1 MRRVLTGTS
10 LAVSIVTAVG
20 VAALP
25 ASASRAHD
33 PMVTVGSP
41 ASPFSENKQNEPAL
55 AVDQHHPNILVAGAN
70 DEIDEEACN
79 AGADT
84 TCPFTPGIGVSGV
97 YFSFDSG
104 ASWTQPTYTGL
115 TARNCQGTVGDTDP
129 PCSPVFGP
137 IGTLPWYF
145 EKGLVSDGDPAVA
158 FGPAPGPHGF
168 SWTNG
173 DRLYYANLTSNVS
186 SKPSEQGFKGVEG
199 IGVSRTDHVFAA
211 ARSHKNAW
219 MRPVVIPASISA
231 AAFADKEQIWADNAS
246 SSPHFGNVYLCFAN
260 FKGGPS
266 VGSNTDTL
274 VVARST
280 DGGSTWTKQILVKNT
295 ASSSGISG
303 LLSGQS
309 GCTIR
314 TDSAGNVHVFWVGFD
329 KKTKTQGIYLA
340 RSTNGGTTYTKPR
353 RLFTVQH
360 TGVLDPVLGR
370 FTMDGIAGARDDLS
384 DAPSADIANG
394 APSGADATDQ
404 IVLSWVDGK
413 FGLNH
418 EPVLLSTST
427 NGGRTWT
434 APRKIDGTGQP
445 SDRGYYSA
453 PAISPN
459 GSDVYVTYNAW
470 LEPYKHS
477 TIGAASDRPLVGIV
491 THADVS
497 ANGTVGA
504 FTRLGE
510 SATGDGRGSSQNDL
524 TGEFLGDYVYSV
536 ATRTYGSGVWNDVRS
551 AADCSAIDAW
561 RMSLRT
567 GTSVPAPAPQQDCPS
582 TFGNSDIFGAT
593 FADPTP

>member
-1 MRRVLTGTS
+1 MKRVLTGTS
-10 LAVSIVTAVG
+10 LAVSLVTVVG

-25 ASASRAHD
+25 ASASRNRD
-33 PMVTVGSP
+33 PLVTVGSP
-41 ASPFSENKQNEPAL
+41 LTPFSANKQNEPAL
-55 AVDQHHPNILVAGAN
+55 AVDQNHPNILVAGAN

-79 AGADT
+79 AGTDT
-84 TCPFTPGIGVSGV
+84 TCPFTPGIGTSGV

-115 TARNCQGTVGDTDP
+115 TARNCQGTVGNTDP
-129 PCSPVFGP
+129 PCTPEFGL

-158 FGPAPGPHGF
+158 FGPAPGPNGF
-168 SWTNG
+168 SWANG
-173 DRLYYANLTSNVS
+173 DRLYYATLTSNVS
-186 SKPSEQGFKGVEG
+186 SKPSEMGFKGVEG
-199 IGVSRTDHVFAA
+199 IGVSRTDDVQAA
-211 ARSHKNAW
+211 AASDKGAW
-219 MRPVVIPASISA
+219 MQPVVIPASISA
-231 AAFADKEQIWADNAS
+231 AAFADKEQVWADNAS
-246 SSPHFGNVYLCFAN
+246 SSRHFGNVYVCFAN
-260 FKGGPS
+260 FKGGPG
-266 VGSNTDTL
+266 VGTNSDTL

-280 DGGSTWTKQILVKNT
+280 DGGSTWVKQILVKNT
-295 ASSSGISG
+295 SSPAGIFA

-314 TDSAGNVHVFWVGFD
+314 TDSAGNVFVFWQGFNQV
-329 KKTKTQGIYLA
+329 TKTQGIYMA
-340 RSTNGGTTYTKPR
+340 KSADGGNTYSQPR
-353 RLFTVQH
+353 RLFTTRE
-360 TGVLDPVLGR
+360 TGVFDPVLGR

-384 DAPSADIANG
+384 IAPSVDIANG
-394 APSGADATDQ
+394 APTGTGATNQ

-418 EPVLLSTST
+418 EPVLLSAST
-427 NGGRTWT
+427 DGGGTWT

-470 LEPYKHS
+470 LEPYKNS
-477 TIGAASDRPLVGIV
+477 TIGAANDRPLVGIV
-491 THADVS
+491 THADVG
-497 ANGTVGA
+497 ANGAIGA

-510 SATGDGRGSSQNDL
+510 SAVGDARGSSQNNL
-524 TGEFLGDYVYSV
+524 VGEFLGDYVYSV
-536 ATRTYGSGVWNDVRS
+536 ATRTYGSGVWNDVRN
-551 AADCSAIDAW
+551 AADCPAIDLW

-567 GTSVPAPAPQQDCPS
+567 GASVSTPAPQQDCPA

>member
-1 MRRVLTGTS
+1 MRRVLTGAS
-10 LAVSIVTAVG
+10 LAASIITAVG
-20 VAALP
+20 VAAMP

-55 AVDQHHPNILVAGAN
+55 AVDQHHPNVLVAGSN

-97 YFSFDSG
+97 YFSFNSG

-129 PCSPVFGP
+129 PCSPAFGP

-168 SWTNG
+168 SWANG

-186 SKPSEQGFKGVEG
+186 SRPSDSGFKGVEG
-199 IGVSRTDHVFAA
+199 IAVSRTDDVSAA
-211 ARSHKNAW
+211 AASDKNAW

-246 SSPHFGNVYLCFAN
+246 SSPHFGNAYLCFEN
-260 FKGGPS
+260 YKGGPS
-266 VGSNTDTL
+266 AGSNTNAL
-274 VVARST
+274 VVARSA
-280 DGGSTWTKQILVKNT
+280 DGGSTWAKQILVKNT

-314 TDSAGNVHVFWVGFD
+314 TDGTGKVFVFWSGFD
-329 KKTKTQGIYLA
+329 KKAKTQGIYMA
-340 RSTNGGTTYTKPR
+340 TSADGGKTYSTPR
-353 RLFTVQH
+353 RLFTTVH

-384 DAPSADIANG
+384 NAPSADIANG
-394 APSGADATDQ
+394 APTGAGATNQ

-418 EPVLLSTST
+418 EPVLLTTSA

-445 SDRGYYSA
+445 SNRGYYSA
-453 PAISPN
+453 PAISPD

-477 TIGAASDRPLVGIV
+477 TIGTASDRPLAGIV
-491 THADVS
+491 THADVA
-497 ANGTVGA
+497 ANGTIGA
-504 FTRLGE
+504 FARLGE
-510 SATGDGRGSSQNDL
+510 SATGDARGSSQNDL

-536 ATRTYGSGVWNDVRS
+536 ATRAYGSGVWNDVRN
-551 AADCSAIDAW
+551 AADCPAIDA
-561 RMSLRT
+561 
-567 GTSVPAPAPQQDCPS
+567 
-582 TFGNSDIFGAT
+582 
-593 FADPTP
+593 

>member
-1 MRRVLTGTS
+1 MKSALTGTS
-10 LAVSIVTAVG
+10 LAVSLVTVVG

-25 ASASRAHD
+25 ASAGRTHD
-33 PMVTVGSP
+33 PRVTVGSP
-41 ASPFSENKQNEPAL
+41 LTPFSENKQNEPAL
-55 AVDQHHPNILVAGAN
+55 AVDQNHPNILVAGAN

-79 AGADT
+79 AGTDT
-84 TCPFTPGIGVSGV
+84 TCPFTPGIGTSGV

-104 ASWTQPTYTGL
+104 ATWRQPTYTGL
-115 TARNCQGTVGDTDP
+115 TARNCQGTVGNADP
-129 PCSPVFGP
+129 PCTPEFGS
-137 IGTLPWYF
+137 IGTLPWYA
-145 EKGLVSDGDPAVA
+145 ENGLVSDGDPAVA

-168 SWTNG
+168 SWANG
-173 DRLYYANLTSNVS
+173 DRLYYANLTSNIS

-199 IGVSRTDHVFAA
+199 IGVSRTDSVAA
-211 ARSHKNAW
+211 AAANDKNAW
-219 MRPVVIPASISA
+219 MPPVVIPASLSA

-246 SSPHFGNVYLCFAN
+246 SSPHFGNVYVCFAN
-260 FKGGPS
+260 FKGGPGAGTNS
-266 VGSNTDTL
+266 DTL

-280 DGGSTWTKQILVKNT
+280 DGGSTWAKQILVKNT
-295 ASSSGISG
+295 SSASGIFA

-314 TDSAGNVHVFWVGFD
+314 TDSTGNVFVFWQGFN
-329 KKTKTQGIYLA
+329 KKTKTQGIYTA
-340 RSTNGGTTYTKPR
+340 KSADGGQTYSQPR
-353 RLFTVQH
+353 RLFTTRH
-360 TGVLDPVLGR
+360 TGVFDPVVGR

-384 DAPSADIANG
+384 IAPSADIANG
-394 APSGADATDQ
+394 APTGADATNQ

-427 NGGRTWT
+427 SAGRTWT

-445 SDRGYYSA
+445 SNRGYYSA

-491 THADVS
+491 THADVA
-497 ANGTVGA
+497 ANGAIGP

-510 SATGDGRGSSQNDL
+510 GAVGDARGSSQNNL
-524 TGEFLGDYVYSV
+524 VGEFLGDYVYSV
-536 ATRTYGSGVWNDVRS
+536 ATRTFGSGVWNDVRN
-551 AADCSAIDAW
+551 AADCPAIDRW
-561 RMSLRT
+561 RMSLET
-567 GTSVPAPAPQQDCPS
+567 GASVPTPAPQQDCPAR
-582 TFGNSDIFGAT
+582 FGNSDIFGAT
-593 FADPTP
+593 FSDPTP